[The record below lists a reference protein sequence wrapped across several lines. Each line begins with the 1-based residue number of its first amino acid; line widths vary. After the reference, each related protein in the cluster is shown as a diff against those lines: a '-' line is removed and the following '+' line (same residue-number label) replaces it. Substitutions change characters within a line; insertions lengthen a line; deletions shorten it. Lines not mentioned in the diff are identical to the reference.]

1 MPGSYAL
8 DVNGDMQ
15 VSDGYGVLTFTHD
28 NLNNSVTTISNTTS
42 YPDSNATLQVTGG
55 FFSARGTFTASASAT
70 TIALLKVGMFMVSA
84 QSSTGTVY
92 DSCVGYAYTTSN
104 ANKVSSN
111 SNTAI
116 IAFNTSNIQI
126 SNASS
131 NLNWVVTYFPSP

>member
-1 MPGSYAL
+1 LVSY
-8 DVNGDMQ
+8 DP
-15 VSDGYGVLTFTHD
+15 TID
-28 NLNNSVTTISNTTS
+28 NEEGTISVSGAAVLGASIINR
-42 YPDSNATLQVTGG
+42 AGEGG
-55 FFSARGTFTASASAT
+55 FFSASGTFTASGSAT

-126 SNASS
+126 SNAAS